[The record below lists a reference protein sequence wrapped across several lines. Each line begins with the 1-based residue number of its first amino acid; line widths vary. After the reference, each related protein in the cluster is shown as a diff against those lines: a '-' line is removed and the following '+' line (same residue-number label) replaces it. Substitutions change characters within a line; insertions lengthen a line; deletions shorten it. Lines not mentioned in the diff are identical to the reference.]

1 MEVDFP
7 VQWRCC
13 VLKLKLQMVAEG
25 GREMR
30 LLQVRVRNY
39 RSINDTGQFD
49 VENGKTILV
58 GANEAGKTAI
68 LQAIQHLNRPAEV
81 EPLNLLRD
89 FPRARY
95 HQIRIKEIDPD
106 ETPVVDGKF
115 SLDPSE
121 RVELPAGYE
130 NVTYW
135 RTRYASDRLVHGM
148 DGAPNV
154 PKVHEI
160 SKDIT
165 RLLAHLRRDGRED
178 DELTKSSATAQ
189 TIDDL
194 VGSWGENGAITV
206 EKGAALKKLLETAL
220 PYVDETSQSEE
231 SRYDRIIAACEAA
244 KVRQEVLDQ
253 LSAMCPTF
261 VLFNNYFRVRPR
273 IQLDHLATRIE
284 KKLLDDDAYDYG
296 NICLLKLLGFTARE
310 LSTLAAT
317 EPPPAGDGEGIKSYQ
332 AKLDERHYQLNAAS
346 VRLTEEIR
354 TIWAPDESRGEAA
367 KVRIVPDGQYL
378 KLVVED
384 SIGVEVELD
393 QRSEGFQWLVSFFV
407 VFFAE
412 AGDKHNNAVLLLDE
426 PGVSLHGLKQREFR
440 YTLST
445 LAQNN
450 QTIYTTHS
458 PFLVGPDELDLVRVV
473 ELQDRKVGSRVSTT
487 VAASDSPALL
497 PLQEALGYDMAQSLF
512 AQQRNLVLEGL
523 TDYWYIDA
531 LSQLLA
537 ESGEKALDE
546 KIALVPAGNAG
557 KVVYFATI
565 LHAHKLKVAALL
577 DSDSAG
583 DQAAK
588 QEALV
593 HALGQRAILRTK
605 DFYTGP
611 VQKAEIEDLLRDSL
625 VVIAKSELG
634 WDVADAAGASPSQ
647 GIVSVFERSIQ
658 DFSKYK
664 LAKAFLRWTRNHAA
678 PDLRSH
684 ERECVNKLFAHIN
697 KLLK

>member
-1 MEVDFP
+1 
-7 VQWRCC
+7 
-13 VLKLKLQMVAEG
+13 
-25 GREMR
+25 MR
-30 LLQVRVRNY
+30 LAKVRVSNY
-39 RSINDTGQFD
+39 RSVNDTGMFD

-68 LQAIQHLNRPAEV
+68 LQAIQHLNRPDDV
-81 EPLNLLRD
+81 EALNPLRD

-95 HQIRIKEIDPD
+95 HQLRTKEIDPD
-106 ETPVVDGKF
+106 ETPVVEGKF
-115 SLDPSE
+115 SLEPTDKA
-121 RVELPAGYE
+121 ELPDGYK

-135 RTRYASDRLVHGM
+135 RIRYASDKIVHGM
-148 DGAPNV
+148 DDAPST
-154 PKVHEI
+154 PKIQSI
-160 SKDIT
+160 SKDIV
-165 RLLAHLRRDGRED
+165 RLLAHLRRGGRE
-178 DELTKSSATAQ
+178 ESVSANSSAAADAIQGLVSAWNESSDITAERG
-189 TIDDL
+189 D
-194 VGSWGENGAITV
+194 SF
-206 EKGAALKKLLETAL
+206 KKLLEAAL
-220 PYVDETSQSEE
+220 PYIDETSDSEE
-231 SRYDRIIAACEAA
+231 ERYDRLMEACGVA
-244 KVRQEVLDQ
+244 KLRGEVLER

-284 KKLLDDDAYDYG
+284 SKLLDDDAYDYG
-296 NICLLKLLGFTARE
+296 NMCLLKLLGFTARE
-310 LSTLAAT
+310 LSSLAAT
-317 EPPPAGDGEGIKSYQ
+317 ERPTAGDAEGVKSYQ
-332 AKLDERHYQLNAAS
+332 AKLDDRHYQLNAAS
-346 VRLTEEIR
+346 VRLTDEIR
-354 TIWAPDESRGEAA
+354 MIWAPDESRGEAS

-412 AGDKHNNAVLLLDE
+412 AGDKHTNAILLLDE

-440 YTLST
+440 HTLSK
-445 LAQNN
+445 LAENN

-473 ELQDRKVGSRVSTT
+473 ELQDRKIGSKVSTT

-531 LSQLLA
+531 ISQLFT

-557 KVVYFATI
+557 KVVYYATI

-577 DSDSAG
+577 DSDAAG

-588 QEALV
+588 QETLV
-593 HALGQRAILRTK
+593 HALGQRAIMRTK
-605 DFYTGP
+605 DFYAGS
-611 VQKAEIEDLLRDSL
+611 VQKAEVEDLFRETL
-625 VVIAKSELG
+625 VGIAKSELG
-634 WDVADAAGASPSQ
+634 WDVAADAEAFPSQ
-647 GIVSVFERSIQ
+647 SIVSIFERSIS

-664 LAKAFLRWTRNHAA
+664 LAKAFLRWTRSHDAS
-678 PDLRSH
+678 DLRPH
-684 ERECVNKLFAHIN
+684 ERESVGRLFAHAN
-697 KLLK
+697 KILK

>member
-1 MEVDFP
+1 MNP
-7 VQWRCC
+7 
-13 VLKLKLQMVAEG
+13 
-25 GREMR
+25 
-30 LLQVRVRNY
+30 
-39 RSINDTGQFD
+39 
-49 VENGKTILV
+49 
-58 GANEAGKTAI
+58 
-68 LQAIQHLNRPAEV
+68 
-81 EPLNLLRD
+81 LRD

-95 HQIRIKEIDPD
+95 HQLRTKEIDPD
-106 ETPVVDGKF
+106 ETPVVEGKF
-115 SLDPSE
+115 SLEATDKA
-121 RVELPAGYE
+121 ELPDGYK

-135 RTRYASDRLVHGM
+135 RIRYASDKIVHGM
-148 DGAPNV
+148 DDV
-154 PKVHEI
+154 PSTPKIQSI
-160 SKDIT
+160 SKDIV
-165 RLLAHLRRDGRED
+165 RLLAHLRRGGRE
-178 DELTKSSATAQ
+178 ESVSANSSAAADAIQGLVSAWNESSDITAERG
-189 TIDDL
+189 D
-194 VGSWGENGAITV
+194 S
-206 EKGAALKKLLETAL
+206 LKKLLEAAL
-220 PYVDETSQSEE
+220 PYIDETSHSEE
-231 SRYDRIIAACEAA
+231 ERYDRLMEACGVA
-244 KVRQEVLDQ
+244 KLRGEVLER

-284 KKLLDDDAYDYG
+284 SKLLDDDAYDYG
-296 NICLLKLLGFTARE
+296 NMCLLKLLGFTARE
-310 LSTLAAT
+310 LSSLAAAERPT
-317 EPPPAGDGEGIKSYQ
+317 AGDAEGVKSYQ
-332 AKLDERHYQLNAAS
+332 AKLDDRHYQLNAAS
-346 VRLTEEIR
+346 VRLTDEIR
-354 TIWAPDESRGEAA
+354 MIWAPDESRGEAS

-412 AGDKHNNAVLLLDE
+412 AGDKHTNAILLLDE

-440 YTLST
+440 HTLSK
-445 LAQNN
+445 LAENN

-473 ELQDRKVGSRVSTT
+473 ELQDRKIGSKVSTT

-531 LSQLLA
+531 ISQLFT

-557 KVVYFATI
+557 KVVYYATI

-577 DSDSAG
+577 DSDAAG

-588 QEALV
+588 QETLV
-593 HALGQRAILRTK
+593 HALGQRAIMRTK
-605 DFYTGP
+605 DFYAGS
-611 VQKAEIEDLLRDSL
+611 VQKAEVEDLFRETL
-625 VVIAKSELG
+625 VGIAKSELG
-634 WDVADAAGASPSQ
+634 WDVAADAEAFPSQ
-647 GIVSVFERSIQ
+647 SIVSIFERSIS

-664 LAKAFLRWTRNHAA
+664 LAKAFLRWTRSHVAS
-678 PDLRSH
+678 DLRPH
-684 ERECVNKLFAHIN
+684 ERESVGKLFAHAN
-697 KLLK
+697 KILK